1 MQVVNKSSDKN
12 ELEKS
17 MRMELNAKLVEVNSF
32 LSEQEKAR
40 DHIDRLR
47 DNREADS
54 RKNYESARHA
64 LEVSCCT
71 LPSKDCSE

>member
-1 MQVVNKSSDKN
+1 MQVLNKSSDKN
-12 ELEKS
+12 DLEKQ

-54 RKNYESARHA
+54 RKNYENARHA

-71 LPSKDCSE
+71 LPEL